1 MPLDTSTDT
10 PVVVEEVPVVVE
22 EVPAVVE
29 EVPVVVEEVPAV
41 VEEVPVVV
49 EDTPLVVE
57 EVSPYIT
64 TLDELV
70 SIREAVIQKEQRD
83 KTALQS
89 MFQPDASKLKTHLI
103 EWASKGFTSD
113 YVVFASQIDPP
124 NVCSDGQ
131 TRGFYDYAIYLLGS
145 SFEPFLA
152 LLNSQVLG
160 VVFNFFLRDTNT
172 IGVNVTKA

>member
-1 MPLDTSTDT
+1 MDDTNVPTDT
-10 PVVVEEVPVVVE
+10 PVVVEEVP
-22 EVPAVVE
+22 AVLE
-29 EVPVVVEEVPAV
+29 EVPVVF
-41 VEEVPVVV
+41 
-49 EDTPLVVE
+49 EDTPLVVQ
-57 EVSPYIT
+57 EVSQYIT

-70 SIREAVIQKEQRD
+70 SIREVVVQKEQRD
-83 KTALQS
+83 KTVLQS
-89 MFQPDASKLKTHLI
+89 MFQPDAAKLKTHLI

-113 YVVFASQIDPP
+113 YVLFTSQIDPP
-124 NVCSDGQ
+124 NVCQDGQ

-160 VVFNFFLRDTNT
+160 VVFNFFLRDMNT